1 MNKITIVG
9 AGRVGE
15 STAQFIAAQDMC
27 REIALLDINQGAA
40 EGAALDIQEV
50 APLFKY
56 DTRLHG
62 GSNGSLMAGSEL
74 VIVTAGLPRKPGMTR
89 DDLLATNINIID
101 GILDNVMKYAPDC
114 LLLFVTNPVDVVTYY
129 AWKKTGWARNR
140 IFGQAGVLDSSRMAS
155 FIAMETGYSTIDI
168 NTMVLGGH
176 GDTMVP
182 MHRYTTIAGI
192 PISNFLG
199 RDKLDEIV
207 ERTRHGGAEILALRQ
222 NSSAYDAPAA
232 SVAEMVDAI
241 VHNRKRILPT
251 VSILE
256 GEYGREDIA
265 IGVPAVLGNNGIE
278 EIILLDMNDEETTM
292 FHNSATIIEQHI
304 HLLKNIKNLT

>member
-15 STAQFIAAQDMC
+15 STAQFIAEKDMC
-27 REIALLDINQGAA
+27 REIALLDINKGYA

-50 APLFKY
+50 APLFNY
-56 DTRLHG
+56 DTRLYG
-62 GSNGSLMAGSEL
+62 GNDGSLMAGSDL
-74 VIVTAGLPRKPGMTR
+74 IVVTAGLPRKPGMSR
-89 DDLLATNINIID
+89 EDLLSTNIDIIN
-101 GILDNVMKYAPDC
+101 GIMEDAIKHAPDC
-114 LLLFVTNPVDVVTYY
+114 LMLFVTNPVDVVTYY
-129 AWKKTGWARNR
+129 AWKKSGWPRNR

-155 FIAMETGYSTIDI
+155 FIALETGYSTLDI

-192 PISNFLG
+192 PISNFL
-199 RDKLDEIV
+199 DKKKLDEIV

-241 VHNRKRILPT
+241 VNDRKRILPT

-256 GEYGREDIA
+256 NEYGHDEIA
-265 IGVPAVLGNNGIE
+265 IGVPAVLGKNGMEKVIA
-278 EIILLDMNDEETTM
+278 LDMNDEEIEM
-292 FHNSATIIEQHI
+292 FNSSAAIIQQQI
-304 HLLKNIKNLT
+304 DLLKQLNKL